1 MRLRNRFELAAV
13 ALGTVMS
20 CSQDDSTQ
28 RSPRPSA
35 VPAHELVTTRDLSM
49 GAVRRLEARVSL
61 PQHYTRDDVE
71 RVAQALVADITESQ
85 RVNAI
90 SILFYGPQTS
100 TTGPYDV
107 AMVEWA
113 PNGRWGDAAFI
124 RAGDYSTFRY
134 AVSYNPPTPPLPS
147 NASRLAGSGRTG
159 LLGAPLPE
167 GARLTKRTAGNPAAG
182 RDPRERYAISASA
195 AEIVAFFN
203 EAMPKDGWAK
213 DGPAGPTSAFF
224 RKGKLMIGVLTNRDG
239 GTFTLMGS

>member
-1 MRLRNRFELAAV
+1 MRSPNRFLLATV
-13 ALGTVMS
+13 ALGTLVS

-28 RSPRPSA
+28 RPPRPSA
-35 VPAHELVTTRDLSM
+35 TPTHELVTTRDLSM

-61 PQHYTRDDVE
+61 PQHYTGDDVE
-71 RVAQALVADITESQ
+71 RVAHALVADITESQ

-90 SILFYGPQTS
+90 SILFYGPETS
-100 TTGPYDV
+100 TTGVYDV

-113 PNGRWGDAAFI
+113 PNGRWGDAASV

-134 AVSYNPPTPPLPS
+134 SVSYNPPAPAPPS
-147 NASRLAGSGRTG
+147 DAARLAGSGRTG

-167 GARLTKRTAGNPAAG
+167 GARLTERTAGDPAAG
-182 RDPRERYAISASA
+182 RDPSERYAITASA
-195 AEIVAFFN
+195 AEIMAFFN
-203 EAMPKDGWAK
+203 EAMPKAGWAK

-224 RKGKLMIGVLTNRDG
+224 RKGNLMIGVLTNRDG